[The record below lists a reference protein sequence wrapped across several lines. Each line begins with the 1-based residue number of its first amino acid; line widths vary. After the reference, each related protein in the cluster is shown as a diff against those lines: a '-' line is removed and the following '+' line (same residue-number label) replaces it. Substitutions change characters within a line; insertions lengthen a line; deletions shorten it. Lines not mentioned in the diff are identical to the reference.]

1 MNFRAINYKL
11 WQLVVLCLTSVACQ
25 HTFRTATIKATQH
38 VFLIFVCHK
47 LNLHQMQ
54 GLFHWSATPIY
65 YGETSLFKHKFGIW
79 IQSFTQYICL
89 PFLTRA
95 TVCCALSELE
105 KRQSSSPGQVQ
116 CSFFFAGQVIFIL
129 SLAQW
134 EGQTSDLWTKHWLS
148 ANGASKTWEL
158 PVCRA
163 S

>member
-1 MNFRAINYKL
+1 MSSFMNFRAINYKL

-105 KRQSSSPGQVQ
+105 KRPSSCPGQAQ
-116 CSFFFAGQVIFIL
+116 CSFFFCWASNFHSQSCPMGR
-129 SLAQW
+129 
-134 EGQTSDLWTKHWLS
+134 SDKWS
-148 ANGASKTWEL
+148 VN
-158 PVCRA
+158 
-163 S
+163 